1 MGDYPRERTHPAW
14 TPRSVSEH
22 NNTMTV
28 RMRESILGT
37 TAGVSGAA
45 VLVQTADF
53 YRGSLDPIDPEENF
67 GNLNYQT
74 TSATGILVSQKFAT
88 A

>member
-1 MGDYPRERTHPAW
+1 MSKKA
-14 TPRSVSEH
+14 
-22 NNTMTV
+22 TMTV

-45 VLVQTADF
+45 ALVQTAEF
-53 YRGSLDPIDPEENF
+53 AEGAKKIMRKPSLIS
-67 GNLNYQT
+67 L
-74 TSATGILVSQKFAT
+74 LVSQKFAT